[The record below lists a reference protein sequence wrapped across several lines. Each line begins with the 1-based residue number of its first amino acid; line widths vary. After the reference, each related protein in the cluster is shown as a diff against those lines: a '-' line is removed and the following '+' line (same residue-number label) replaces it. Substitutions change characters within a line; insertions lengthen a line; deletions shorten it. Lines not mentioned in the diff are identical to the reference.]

1 MTWTHLPNRDGMFA
15 VFDQVMKRNPDGVVR
30 ERALLKCVRGG
41 ELIVRNQ
48 SFPVFLADGNF
59 KEQIE
64 LDVLQHQV
72 CTDEARAGSQQQLRD
87 EDRVVIVLL
96 KTPCLALR
104 YQLPDGQVSIFHF
117 HHCHPW

>member
-15 VFDQVMKRNPDGVVR
+15 VFDQVMKRNADGVVR

-41 ELIVRNQ
+41 ELLVSNQ
-48 SFPVFLADGNF
+48 SSVSYLADGDVQ
-59 KEQIE
+59 EQID

-72 CTDEARAGSQQQLRD
+72 YADEARAESQQLRD

-96 KTPCLALR
+96 KNPCLALR
-104 YQLPDGQVSIFHF
+104 YQLPDGQVSFHYF
-117 HHCHPW
+117 HHPPPW

>member
-15 VFDQVMKRNPDGVVR
+15 VFDLVMERNPDGVVR

-41 ELIVRNQ
+41 ELIASNQ
-48 SFPVFLADGNF
+48 SPLSFLADGDF
-59 KEQIE
+59 QEQIG

-72 CTDEARAGSQQQLRD
+72 CTDEARAESQQLRD

-96 KTPCLALR
+96 KIPCLALR
-104 YQLPDGQVSIFHF
+104 YQLPDGQVSDDYFQ
-117 HHCHPW
+117 HCPP